1 MEDDRKVSA
10 NFAGAYHHD
19 DSSDDEDDGD
29 PLNRSKGPLRKRK
42 YTPSPPK
49 RFKSSYIC
57 FSMAMQ
63 DTVKAEMGGDQ
74 KIGQVSKYM
83 AEKWRNLDDEERA
96 KWDEVARK
104 DRERYEAEMA
114 LFPGPKPKPKQR
126 PKKDPTAPKRPMS
139 AFLAFS
145 QKYRGTVRQNDPTV
159 HNRDVSKKLS
169 EMWKDLP
176 EREKKKFIE
185 QESKE
190 REVYKG
196 KESPAFYGCFVYLA
210 LSKYIHLTQPH
221 VCLRAF
227 SSTHFRIPQPRCSN
241 GRRNRLRYRKD

>member
-1 MEDDRKVSA
+1 
-10 NFAGAYHHD
+10 
-19 DSSDDEDDGD
+19 
-29 PLNRSKGPLRKRK
+29 
-42 YTPSPPK
+42 
-49 RFKSSYIC
+49 
-57 FSMAMQ
+57 MAMQ
-63 DTVKAEMGGDQ
+63 DTVKAEMGGDH

-83 AEKWRNLDDEERA
+83 AEKWRNLGDEERA
-96 KWDEVARK
+96 KWDEVAKK

-126 PKKDPTAPKRPMS
+126 PKKDPNAPKRPMS

-169 EMWKDLP
+169 EMWRDLP

-196 KESPAFYGCFVYLA
+196 KESPAF
-210 LSKYIHLTQPH
+210 
-221 VCLRAF
+221 
-227 SSTHFRIPQPRCSN
+227 
-241 GRRNRLRYRKD
+241 